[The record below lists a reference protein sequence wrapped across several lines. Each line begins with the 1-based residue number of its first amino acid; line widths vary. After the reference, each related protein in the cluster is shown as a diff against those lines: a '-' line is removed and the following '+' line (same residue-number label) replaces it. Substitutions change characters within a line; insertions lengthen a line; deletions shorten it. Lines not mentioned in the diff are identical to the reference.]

1 MRCSVKDSSVVDE
14 KLLKATGA
22 VGVIVKGTGV
32 QVIYGP
38 KVAVIKADLE
48 DYLANRAPE
57 VEGAAAAPVVA
68 AETPAA
74 APVGEKI
81 KLCSPIKGSV
91 HPMCESPDAA
101 FASKAMGDG
110 YFVKPSKGELVA
122 PADGEVMM
130 VFDTKHAIGL
140 KTDDGIEYLFHV
152 GVDTVKLGG
161 KGFETFVEAGQKVKK
176 GDLMMKFD
184 IDYIQKNAPSDAAMV
199 ILTSGQI
206 VTMDKTGDVEALDEV
221 ATCQ

>member
-1 MRCSVKDSSVVDE
+1 
-14 KLLKATGA
+14 
-22 VGVIVKGTGV
+22 
-32 QVIYGP
+32 
-38 KVAVIKADLE
+38 
-48 DYLANRAPE
+48 
-57 VEGAAAAPVVA
+57 
-68 AETPAA
+68 
-74 APVGEKI
+74 
-81 KLCSPIKGSV
+81 
-91 HPMCESPDAA
+91 MCESPDAA